1 MCYTLWMVDSR
12 MMQKRILHPFVIL
25 TVCISLVLLIPGSGP
40 AHAEDSPLVL
50 AFYYAWYDQNTWDSG
65 LSADRP
71 LQPYVSSDPGTI
83 ERHVSQAQAA
93 GLDALIQSWYGPHEA
108 GNQTETNFQTL
119 LDVAAVRGFH
129 AAVDFETTGPFFTD
143 QASVVDALRHLL
155 AVHAQHPAYL
165 RYQGK
170 PVVFFWR
177 QQRFGIDEWADIR
190 AQVDP
195 DHDSLWIAEGVDIS
209 YQSVFDGH
217 HLYSVAWSPD
227 VEHTLTDW
235 GFRVRRFES
244 QNGADRLWV
253 ATVMPG
259 YDDTRTDRAD
269 TFAVDRQDGSYY
281 RATWSA
287 AAASQPDWVIITSFN
302 EWIEGTMIEPSVN
315 YGDFYL
321 DLTRQLATEFKSGN
335 QELVTEV
342 QEEQSSTKKPSGESQ
357 EAGNIVQIEPYIRA
371 EEAVRVRSGPGTE
384 YERVGQL
391 WPGETAPV
399 MGQNADGLW
408 WQIEFAGTDDGLGWV
423 IADFVTFVGDP
434 DSVPIVGE
442 EPLTPT
448 LALSPTATVAVTT
461 TVAATTPTT
470 TRTPSPTHTS
480 VSTQTP
486 VPTRTSVSTQ
496 TPVPTSTPQP
506 TQPTLTPTPSATP
519 TQTPVPTI
527 TPLPTP
533 TFTLTPVI
541 SPTATPTATSTPVV
555 RVNPVAHRR
564 PVGFLWLGG
573 GALVVAG
580 GLGILLLRATRVNR
594 KR

>member
-1 MCYTLWMVDSR
+1 MCYTLGMVDSR
-12 MMQKRILHPFVIL
+12 MIQKRILHPFVIL
-25 TVCISLVLLIPGSGP
+25 TVCISLVLLIPSAGP
-40 AHAEDSPLVL
+40 ARAEDSRLVL
-50 AFYYAWYDQNTWDSG
+50 AFYYAWYDHSTWNSG
-65 LSADRP
+65 ISTGQP
-71 LQPYVSSDPGTI
+71 LQVYASSEPGTI

-93 GLDALIQSWYGPHEA
+93 GLDALIQSWYGPREA
-108 GNQTETNFQTL
+108 DNQTETNFRTL
-119 LDVAAVRGFH
+119 LDVAGVKGFH

-143 QASVVDALRHLL
+143 QASVVDALHYLL
-155 AVHAQHPAYL
+155 TVHAQHPAYL
-165 RYQGK
+165 HYQGK

-195 DHDSLWIAEGVDIS
+195 EHNSLWIAEGVDIS

-227 VEHTLTDW
+227 VKHTLTDW

-259 YDDTRTDRAD
+259 YDDTHTDRTDA
-269 TFAVDRQDGSYY
+269 FAVDRQDGDYY

-287 AAASQPDWVIITSFN
+287 ATSSQPDWVIITSFN
-302 EWIEGTMIEPSVN
+302 EWIEGTMIEPSVS

-321 DLTRQLATEFKSGN
+321 DLTRQLAAEFKSGS
-335 QELVTEV
+335 QGLGTEE
-342 QEEQSSTKKPSGESQ
+342 QEEQFSNKAPSDENQES
-357 EAGNIVQIEPYIRA
+357 GNFVQVEPYIRA

-399 MGQNADGLW
+399 VGQNADGSW
-408 WQIEFAGTDDGLGWV
+408 WQIKFPGTDDGLAWV
-423 IADFVTFVGDP
+423 IAEFVTLVGDP

-448 LALSPTATVAVTT
+448 LTLSPTATVAVAT
-461 TVAATTPTT
+461 TVAAATPTAT
-470 TRTPSPTHTS
+470 RMPSPTRTPASAR
-480 VSTQTP
+480 TP
-486 VPTRTSVSTQ
+486 VPTR
-496 TPVPTSTPQP
+496 TPQP
-506 TQPTLTPTPSATP
+506 TQPTPTLAPSVTPTS
-519 TQTPVPTI
+519 TPVPTF
-527 TPLPTP
+527 TPFPTP
-533 TFTLTPVI
+533 TFTLTPVV
-541 SPTATPTATSTPVV
+541 SPSATPTATSTPVV

-573 GALVVAG
+573 GALAVAI
-580 GLGILLLRATRVNR
+580 GLGIFLLRATRMNK